1 MNITHIKNIN
11 NQSKIIFLTSN
22 NSTPTKI
29 KRISFSNSLTANKNK
44 IKVHN
49 KSKINKF
56 EDSINNKNFSYNV
69 YNDNQ
74 KYIFSCYKI
83 SPIIALLIY
92 EKSINKLLEF
102 IKKRL
107 PKNNFIEIKKKY
119 ISFVIEELNIKSKNI
134 LHNISEPDLI
144 NLNVKLF
151 TSNNNNNNTSTNCY
165 SGNFNKLIYNP
176 KPQYKPSCNSN
187 SLFQLNKNRIKRG
200 KLLSYNS
207 FNTDLKRQNNS
218 LVNSSNI
225 LFHPKKSKNIFHTE
239 YNQKINN
246 NSNRNSITNL
256 KQKKDKINHFKN
268 ISMSNGNLLIKNNFF
283 ENNKKYKLKEKIIN
297 KDNEIAKIF
306 KKMPSNKRKN
316 INNSKNASSSIES
329 KKLKNEDDSDNIEV
343 NIINNNNNNELN
355 KIKDYEKKKSLQQ
368 LNLIKENLEDNLKN
382 MLNFSY
388 GYYLNYEKESESSK
402 SQNDF
407 IKIQ

>member
-22 NSTPTKI
+22 NSTPTKL
-29 KRISFSNSLTANKNK
+29 KRISFSNSLTTNKNK
-44 IKVHN
+44 IKYHN
-49 KSKINKF
+49 KRKINKF
-56 EDSINNKNFSYNV
+56 EDSITNKNFSYNV

-74 KYIFSCYKI
+74 KYIFNCYKI

-151 TSNNNNNNTSTNCY
+151 TSNNNNNNTNCY

-402 SQNDF
+402 SQYDF
-407 IKIQ
+407 NKI

>member
-22 NSTPTKI
+22 NSTPTKL
-29 KRISFSNSLTANKNK
+29 KRISFSNSLTTNKNK
-44 IKVHN
+44 IKYHN
-49 KSKINKF
+49 KRKINKF
-56 EDSINNKNFSYNV
+56 EDSITNKNFSYNV

-74 KYIFSCYKI
+74 KYIFNCYKI

-239 YNQKINN
+239 YNQKNNN

-402 SQNDF
+402 SQYDF
-407 IKIQ
+407 NKI

>member
-44 IKVHN
+44 IKIHN

-107 PKNNFIEIKKKY
+107 PKRNFIEIKKKY

-151 TSNNNNNNTSTNCY
+151 TSNDNNNTNTNHN
-165 SGNFNKLIYNP
+165 SSNFNNLIYNP
-176 KPQYKPSCNSN
+176 KPLYKPSFNSN
-187 SLFQLNKNRIKRG
+187 SLFKLNKNRIKRG
-200 KLLSYNS
+200 KLLCYNS
-207 FNTDLKRQNNS
+207 FNTDLKRQNKS

-225 LFHPKKSKNIFHTE
+225 LIHPRKSKNIFHTE
-239 YNQKINN
+239 YNQKNN
-246 NSNRNSITNL
+246 SSNRNSISNL
-256 KQKKDKINHFKN
+256 KQKKDNINHIKN
-268 ISMSNGNLLIKNNFF
+268 ISMSNGNILIKKNFF
-283 ENNKKYKLKEKIIN
+283 ENNKKCELKEKIN

-316 INNSKNASSSIES
+316 ICNSKNASLSIES
-329 KKLKNEDDSDNIEV
+329 KKLKNKDDSDNIEV
-343 NIINNNNNNELN
+343 NIINNNDNNELK
-355 KIKDYEKKKSLQQ
+355 KIKDNEKKKSLQQ
-368 LNLIKENLEDNLKN
+368 LNLIKENLEDTLKN

-402 SQNDF
+402 SLHDF
-407 IKIQ
+407 NKIQ

>member
-1 MNITHIKNIN
+1 M
-11 NQSKIIFLTSN
+11 
-22 NSTPTKI
+22 
-29 KRISFSNSLTANKNK
+29 
-44 IKVHN
+44 
-49 KSKINKF
+49 
-56 EDSINNKNFSYNV
+56 
-69 YNDNQ
+69 
-74 KYIFSCYKI
+74 
-83 SPIIALLIY
+83 LIY

-144 NLNVKLF
+144 NLNVKHF
-151 TSNNNNNNTSTNCY
+151 TSNNNNNTSTNCY

-402 SQNDF
+402 SQYDF
-407 IKIQ
+407 NKI

>member
-22 NSTPTKI
+22 NSTPTKL
-29 KRISFSNSLTANKNK
+29 KRISFSNSLTTNKNK
-44 IKVHN
+44 IKYHN
-49 KSKINKF
+49 KRKINKF
-56 EDSINNKNFSYNV
+56 EDSITNKNFSYNV

-74 KYIFSCYKI
+74 KYIFNCYKI

-225 LFHPKKSKNIFHTE
+225 LFFPKKSKNIFHTE

-402 SQNDF
+402 SQYDF
-407 IKIQ
+407 NKI

>member
-22 NSTPTKI
+22 NSTPTKL
-29 KRISFSNSLTANKNK
+29 KRISFSNSLTTNKNK
-44 IKVHN
+44 IKYHN
-49 KSKINKF
+49 KRKINKF
-56 EDSINNKNFSYNV
+56 EDSITNKNFSYNV

-74 KYIFSCYKI
+74 KYIFNCYKI

-151 TSNNNNNNTSTNCY
+151 TSNNNNNNTNCY

-355 KIKDYEKKKSLQQ
+355 KIKDYKKKKSLQQ

-402 SQNDF
+402 SQYDF
-407 IKIQ
+407 NKI

>member
-22 NSTPTKI
+22 NNTPTKL
-29 KRISFSNSLTANKNK
+29 KRISFSNSLTTNKNK
-44 IKVHN
+44 IKYHN
-49 KSKINKF
+49 KRKINKF
-56 EDSINNKNFSYNV
+56 EDSINKNNFSYNV

-74 KYIFSCYKI
+74 KYIFNCYKL

-107 PKNNFIEIKKKY
+107 PKSNFIEIKKKY

>member
-22 NSTPTKI
+22 NSTPTKL

-44 IKVHN
+44 IKYHN

-74 KYIFSCYKI
+74 KYIFHCYKI

-92 EKSINKLLEF
+92 EKSINKLLEY

-107 PKNNFIEIKKKY
+107 PKSSFIEIKKKY
-119 ISFVIEELNIKSKNI
+119 ISFVIDELNIKSKNI

-151 TSNNNNNNTSTNCY
+151 TLNNNNINTNCY
-165 SGNFNKLIYNP
+165 SPNFNKLIYNP
-176 KPQYKPSCNSN
+176 KPQYKSSCNSN
-187 SLFQLNKNRIKRG
+187 SLFKLNKNRIKRG

-207 FNTDLKRQNNS
+207 FNTDLKRQNKS
-218 LVNSSNI
+218 LINSSNI
-225 LFHPKKSKNIFHTE
+225 LIHPKKPKNIFHTE
-239 YNQKINN
+239 YNQKNNN
-246 NSNRNSITNL
+246 NSNRNSISNL
-256 KQKKDKINHFKN
+256 KHKKENINHIKN
-268 ISMSNGNLLIKNNFF
+268 ISMSNGNILTKKNIF

-306 KKMPSNKRKN
+306 KKMPLNKRKN
-316 INNSKNASSSIES
+316 INNSKNASLSLES
-329 KKLKNEDDSDNIEV
+329 KKLKNDDSDNIEV
-343 NIINNNNNNELN
+343 NIINSNTNNELN
-355 KIKDYEKKKSLQQ
+355 KIKDNEKKKSLQQ

-402 SQNDF
+402 SLNDYN
-407 IKIQ
+407 KI

>member
-22 NSTPTKI
+22 NSTPTKL
-29 KRISFSNSLTANKNK
+29 KRISFSNSLTTNKNK
-44 IKVHN
+44 IKYHN
-49 KSKINKF
+49 KRKINKF
-56 EDSINNKNFSYNV
+56 EDSITNKNFSYNV

-74 KYIFSCYKI
+74 KYIFNCYKI

-151 TSNNNNNNTSTNCY
+151 TSNNNNNNNTSTNCY

-402 SQNDF
+402 SQYDF
-407 IKIQ
+407 NKI

>member
-22 NSTPTKI
+22 NSTPTKL
-29 KRISFSNSLTANKNK
+29 KRISFSNSLTTNKNK
-44 IKVHN
+44 IKYHN
-49 KSKINKF
+49 KRKINKF
-56 EDSINNKNFSYNV
+56 EDSITNKNFSYNV

-74 KYIFSCYKI
+74 KYIFNCYKI

-402 SQNDF
+402 SQYDF
-407 IKIQ
+407 NKI

>member
-22 NSTPTKI
+22 NSTPTKL
-29 KRISFSNSLTANKNK
+29 KRISFSNSLTTNKNK
-44 IKVHN
+44 IKYHN
-49 KSKINKF
+49 KRKINKF
-56 EDSINNKNFSYNV
+56 EDSITNKNFSYNV

-74 KYIFSCYKI
+74 KYIFNCYKI

-368 LNLIKENLEDNLKN
+368 LKLIKENLEDTLKN

-402 SQNDF
+402 SQYDF
-407 IKIQ
+407 NKI

>member
-22 NSTPTKI
+22 NSTPTKL
-29 KRISFSNSLTANKNK
+29 KRISFSNSLTTNKNK
-44 IKVHN
+44 IKYHN
-49 KSKINKF
+49 KRKINKF
-56 EDSINNKNFSYNV
+56 EDSITNKNFSYNV

-74 KYIFSCYKI
+74 KYIFNCYKI

-151 TSNNNNNNTSTNCY
+151 TSNNNNNTSTNCY

-402 SQNDF
+402 SQYDF
-407 IKIQ
+407 NKI

>member
-22 NSTPTKI
+22 NSTPTKL

-44 IKVHN
+44 IKYHN
-49 KSKINKF
+49 KSKNNKF
-56 EDSINNKNFSYNV
+56 EDSITNKNFSYNV

-74 KYIFSCYKI
+74 KYIFNCYKI

-107 PKNNFIEIKKKY
+107 PKSNFIEIKKKY

-151 TSNNNNNNTSTNCY
+151 TSNINNNNNTSTNCY
-165 SGNFNKLIYNP
+165 SSNFNKLIYNP

-187 SLFQLNKNRIKRG
+187 SLFKLNKNRIKKG

-207 FNTDLKRQNNS
+207 FNTDLKRQNKS

-225 LFHPKKSKNIFHTE
+225 LIHPKKSKNIFHTE
-239 YNQKINN
+239 YNQKNN
-246 NSNRNSITNL
+246 NSNRNSISNS
-256 KQKKDKINHFKN
+256 KQKKDNINRIKN
-268 ISMSNGNLLIKNNFF
+268 ISMSNGNLLIKKNFF

-306 KKMPSNKRKN
+306 KKMPLNKRKN
-316 INNSKNASSSIES
+316 INNSKNASLSIES
-329 KKLKNEDDSDNIEV
+329 KKLKNEDDGDNIEV
-343 NIINNNNNNELN
+343 NIINNNNTNNELK
-355 KIKDYEKKKSLQQ
+355 KIKDNEKIKSLQQ
-368 LNLIKENLEDNLKN
+368 LTLIKENLEDNLKN

-402 SQNDF
+402 SQYDYN
-407 IKIQ
+407 KI